1 MSDEEHS
8 SGLSGWAGV
17 ALGRMWAE
25 HDRSMDE
32 TLAWFVNGRRQ
43 PVNHAVLQAQI
54 QALAAENAQLR
65 QALADY
71 ELNYRNLEAWSIRAE
86 ASINQLLQ
94 ERG

>member
-32 TLAWFVNGRRQ
+32 TLAWFVNRRRHQ
-43 PVNHAVLQAQI
+43 VNPAALQVEI
-54 QALAAENAQLR
+54 QALVAENARLR
-65 QALADY
+65 QELTDY
-71 ELNYRNLEAWSIRAE
+71 EFNYSNLKAWADRAE
-86 ASINQLLQ
+86 ARINQLLQ

>member
-1 MSDEEHS
+1 MSNDEHIN
-8 SGLSGWAGV
+8 GLSGWAGV

-43 PVNHAVLQAQI
+43 PVNPGALQAQN
-54 QALAAENAQLR
+54 QALLAENAQLR
-65 QALADY
+65 QDLAAY
-71 ELNYRNLEAWSIRAE
+71 KLNYGNLKAWANRAE
-86 ASINQLLQ
+86 ARINQLLQ